1 MTSPDLGS
9 AFTACPDDT
18 PKLLQVWFSAPI
30 TCACP
35 TVAENWGAVFAE
47 KMLPPPLIPGTE
59 GPGTRPFPSVMIP
72 GIRLAKNPEQRP
84 LTCFLSSCL
93 RYDFS

>member
-18 PKLLQVWFSAPI
+18 PRGLQVWLSAP

-35 TVAENWGAVFAE
+35 TVAETVALLSLRRCFAV
-47 KMLPPPLIPGTE
+47 L
-59 GPGTRPFPSVMIP
+59 
-72 GIRLAKNPEQRP
+72 
-84 LTCFLSSCL
+84 C
-93 RYDFS
+93 